1 MKKLKL
7 LLLLAVTLIPFCDVL
22 GQDCVRLIRTK
33 YDSSLNIE
41 LSPFF
46 PSKVNPWE
54 NNFDFAAIDNGTAFF
69 DIQLNPTAGWI
80 IPGLSGNGFK
90 MKSPFSVAMASQY
103 DYLSQPFG
111 AGSSVYDA
119 DIWWEDGWELMWLNT
134 GYFPNMEAINI
145 ANPNRILSGAY
156 SLSNPRT
163 PYIILYNR
171 YQGKL
176 RVFANLFTDFNTF
189 NDVRTSLTYSDPQNT
204 SGIFRH
210 LLNYDQTLD
219 EPSIITEVSSMNH
232 NENNNTLW
240 WSSDFQ
246 LGYDPCVCEKQS
258 DIDFKFKAIKS
269 SNINLDGRIVQQDMD
284 LSVLGNP
291 EYKNFLSNESISSM
305 NTQKGGSL
313 LFKRFDSLLVKHD
326 RELELYNTQ
335 LNSYNSFF
343 NSSMRQLIKSTKDAI
358 ANAAGPFNPTSLG
371 DFALRQLVQINGASK
386 FDTTVAEGFAKEV
399 NKTAKGQLGKSFDFL
414 SVAAFGDDYFKE
426 PQRPVMPTAT
436 FGEMKIAGT
445 ISDTGAV
452 NVSSFMTPGSYKYPQ
467 QLTVFNYPAYNEAVG
482 LYALL
487 RKPVVKGFEDKNTV
501 RTLLSLDTILID
513 TSVFLGN
520 TDITIVEREANNW
533 DQNHKLFLRVDE
545 PLKYKLNRALDFDDE
560 KTKLYVSFVVELE
573 NNIPNGDNCFTLH
586 MKDNSENFYLR
597 DVFPIVGTTA
607 YQLFYETTWKDME
620 DIGDALFT
628 LDFKNSF
635 QPVSQR
641 TSHITF
647 TSTDTIIS
655 IGPLIDCIDENITA
669 FTIKKIKMKVAADM
683 YFQQKAKNGLQNNNF
698 QTFTYLLYDP
708 EHEIDLISHAID
720 SPEVQRFKQPDLVL
734 TNETIETTDP
744 FVMEVIGNTIVVNAK
759 TIELNG
765 TIDVQS
771 GFTAQ
776 LQATKSIKG
785 ISGTTTISR
794 DIHLKNVPGFS
805 TFGKNYETTP
815 EDLKTFCQSKDQ
827 GYKANVAASK
837 AGEVEEEES
846 TDKEMNN
853 VIQTLVYPNPAS
865 HSFFVSV
872 SADDEKEYH
881 FAVYDLTGRTLIN
894 ETVKGSNQP
903 QFEITTEALVGGT
916 YILRVSTAD
925 GAVNETQRI
934 VIIK

>member
-1 MKKLKL
+1 MKKIKL
-7 LLLLAVTLIPFCDVL
+7 VLLIAVTLIPLYDLL

-33 YDSSLNIE
+33 YDSSLNTE

-46 PSKVNPWE
+46 PGMVNPWE

-69 DIQLNPTAGWI
+69 DIQLNPTAGWV

-90 MKSPFSVAMASQY
+90 MKSPFSVAMASEY

-134 GYFPNMEAINI
+134 GYFPNMEAINV
-145 ANPNRILSGAY
+145 ANPNRVLTGSYG
-156 SLSNPRT
+156 LSNPRT

-176 RVFANLFTDFNTF
+176 RVFANLFTDFNAF
-189 NDVRTSLTYSDPQNT
+189 DNIRMRLGHPNILTQNK

-210 LLNYDQTLD
+210 LLNYDQSLD
-219 EPSIITEVSSMNH
+219 EPSKIIEVSSTNH

-246 LGYDPCVCEKQS
+246 LGYDPCVCEQQS
-258 DIDFKFKAIKS
+258 IINFNFDAINS
-269 SNINLDGRIVQQDMD
+269 SNIALDGRIVQQDMD

-291 EYKNFLSNESISSM
+291 EYKNFLSNESVAGANSEE
-305 NTQKGGSL
+305 GGSL

-326 RELELYNTQ
+326 RELDLYNTQ
-335 LNSYNSFF
+335 MNSYNSFF

-358 ANAAGPFNPTSLG
+358 GNAAGPFNPTSLG
-371 DFALRQLVQINGASK
+371 DFALRQLVKIDGASK
-386 FDTTVAEGFAKEV
+386 FDTTVAQGFAKEV

-445 ISDTGAV
+445 ISDTGSV

-487 RKPVVKGFEDKNTV
+487 RKPVVKGFEDKTTIK
-501 RTLLSLDTILID
+501 TLLSTDTVFVD
-513 TSVFLGN
+513 TSQFG
-520 TDITIVEREANNW
+520 DITINELEVNNW
-533 DQNHKLFLRVDE
+533 DQNHKLFLRVNE

-560 KTKLYVSFVVELE
+560 KTRLYVSFSVELE

-586 MKDNSENFYLR
+586 MQDNSENFYLR
-597 DVFPIVGTTA
+597 DAFPIVGTTS
-607 YQLFYETTWKDME
+607 YQLFYETTWKDIE

-628 LDFKNSF
+628 LDFTNSF
-635 QPVSQR
+635 QPTTLRTTQR
-641 TSHITF
+641 DSN
-647 TSTDTIIS
+647 
-655 IGPLIDCIDENITA
+655 GNLIFQIFNDCIDENITA
-669 FTIKKIKMKVAADM
+669 FTIKKIKMKVVADM

-708 EHEIDLISHAID
+708 ANEIDLINHAVD
-720 SPEVQRFKQPDLVL
+720 SSEVQRYKQTNLVL

-744 FVMEVIGNTIVVNAK
+744 FVQEVLGSTIVVNAK

-765 TIDVQS
+765 VIDVQS
-771 GFTAQ
+771 GYTAQ

-785 ISGTTTISR
+785 ISGTTTLSR
-794 DIHLKNVPGFS
+794 DIQMKNVNGFS
-805 TFGKNYETTP
+805 PFGKNYETTP
-815 EDLKTFCQSKDQ
+815 EDLKNFCESIEN
-827 GYKANVAASK
+827 GYKANLAAAK
-837 AGEVEEEES
+837 TGDIDEAEMDEEQS
-846 TDKEMNN
+846 TQ
-853 VIQTLVYPNPAS
+853 IQTLVYPNPAS
-865 HSFFVSV
+865 QSFYVSI
-872 SADDEKEYH
+872 SADDEKEYN
-881 FAVYDLTGRTLIN
+881 FIVYDLTGRTLIN
-894 ETVKGSNQP
+894 ETVKGTNQP
-903 QFEITTEALVGGT
+903 QFEITTETLVGGT
-916 YILRVSTAD
+916 YLLKISTAD
-925 GAVNETQRI
+925 GEINKTQRL